1 MFNSL
6 KTVFLL
12 GALTGLLVFIGGAI
26 GGQQGMILALVLAG
40 AMNFASYWFSD
51 KIVLRMYGAN
61 IVDEQQ
67 APELFGIVRELAR
80 RAELPMPKVA
90 VIPDQSPNAFATG
103 RDAEHAVV
111 AVTEGLMSLMNR
123 DEIIGVLAH
132 EMGHV
137 KNRDILIG
145 SVAATLAGA
154 VMVLANMARWAAIF
168 GVGSNDEEEGGGGI
182 AGLLFT
188 AILAPVA
195 AMLIQ
200 MAVSRSREYKA
211 DATGA
216 QLAGTP
222 QGLANALHKLGVA
235 SQRLPMHAEPA
246 TAHMFI
252 VNPLSGQS
260 LANLFSTHPPLEE
273 RIKRLQT
280 MAG

>member
-1 MFNSL
+1 MLNSL
-6 KTVFLL
+6 KTVILL

-26 GGQQGMILALVLAG
+26 GGQQGMILALMLAG

-61 IVDEQQ
+61 IVDERQ
-67 APELFGIVRELAR
+67 APEIYGIVKELAR
-80 RAELPMPKVA
+80 RAELPMPQVA

-103 RDAEHAVV
+103 RDPDHAVV
-111 AVTEGLMSLMNR
+111 AVTEGLMNLMNR
-123 DEIIGVLAH
+123 DEVIGVLAH

-154 VMVLANMARWAAIF
+154 VMVLANMARWATIF
-168 GVGSNDEEEGGGGI
+168 GVGSSDDDEGGGGI

-188 AILAPVA
+188 AILAPIA

-211 DATGA
+211 DAAGA

-222 QGLANALHKLGVA
+222 LGLANALHKLGVA

-252 VNPLSGQS
+252 VNPLSGQN
-260 LANLFSTHPPLEE
+260 LANLFSTHPPLDE
-273 RIKRLQT
+273 RIKRLQN
-280 MAG
+280 MAD

>member
-12 GALTGLLVFIGGAI
+12 GALTGLLVFIGGAV

-51 KIVLRMYGAN
+51 KIVLRMYGADM
-61 IVDEQQ
+61 VDERQ
-67 APELFGIVRELAR
+67 APELYGIVRELAR

-90 VIPDQSPNAFATG
+90 IIPDQSPNAFATG
-103 RDAEHAVV
+103 RDADHAVV
-111 AVTEGLMSLMNR
+111 AVTEGLMNLMNR

-168 GVGSNDEEEGGGGI
+168 GGGSNDDEEGGGGI

-188 AILAPVA
+188 AILAPIA